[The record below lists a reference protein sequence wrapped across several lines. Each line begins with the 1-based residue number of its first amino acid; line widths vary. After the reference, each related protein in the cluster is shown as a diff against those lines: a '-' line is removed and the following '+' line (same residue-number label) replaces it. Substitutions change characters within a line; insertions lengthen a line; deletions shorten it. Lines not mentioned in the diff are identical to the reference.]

1 MRHKRVIRQIR
12 VLIADDH
19 ALVREGTREI
29 LERDSAL
36 EVVGEAEDGQQ
47 VVDLAAK
54 LKPDIVVLDLA
65 LPVMNGVE
73 AARRIKSLSPDTR
86 ILVLSA
92 FDDDDF
98 VHAVIQAGAVGYL
111 LKTAHGSEL
120 VNAIHSVSEGEVVL
134 HSKIATKLLRERG
147 NDHAPADGKAV
158 LTDKEQEIL
167 RLAAR
172 GLANKQIARELEI
185 SVRTVEWH
193 LAHIFTKLSVSSRTQ
208 AIVHAISNQWFSL
221 D

>member
-1 MRHKRVIRQIR
+1 MAEVR

-29 LERDSAL
+29 LERDGSL
-36 EVVGEAEDGQQ
+36 KVVGEAQDGQQ
-47 VVDLAAK
+47 AVDLT
-54 LKPDIVVLDLA
+54 LELRPDVVVLDLA

-73 AARRIKSLSPDTR
+73 AARQIKALAPETR

-120 VNAIHSVSEGEVVL
+120 VKAIHSVSEDEVVL
-134 HSKIATKLLRERG
+134 HAKIATKLLRRRNQSHQAGPSE
-147 NDHAPADGKAV
+147 KAV
-158 LTDKEQEIL
+158 LTEKELEIL

-172 GLANKQIARELEI
+172 GLANKQIAREMEI
-185 SVRTVEWH
+185 SARTVEWH
-193 LAHIFTKLSVSSRTQ
+193 LGNVFTKLGVSSRTQ
-208 AIVHAISNQWFSL
+208 AIVHAMSNQWFSPE
-221 D
+221 